1 MDFASTQ
8 SEILAFLE
16 QAQEENLRHD
26 QKTMGSIAAFRV
38 EKGNFIGLDHEHVAD
53 FPPVREF

>member
-16 QAQEENLRHD
+16 QAQEENIRHD
-26 QKTMGSIAAFRV
+26 QKTKGGSIAAFRL
-38 EKGNFIGLDHEHVAD
+38 EKG
-53 FPPVREF
+53 EFAVQEYTLISLLHSRT

>member
-1 MDFASTQ
+1 MSITLKMDFASTQ

-26 QKTMGSIAAFRV
+26 KKSKGSMTAFRL
-38 EKGNFIGLDHEHVAD
+38 EKSALSDPNLLPLSFL
-53 FPPVREF
+53 